1 MLTTS
6 DHKHWHAVYV
16 RHNTE
21 FKVETWL
28 REQGVEVYLPVQDVF
43 REYAGKR
50 VKVTKPVI
58 TGMVFVC
65 LSRSELSVVD
75 PSCHSRPTNGGLPL
89 HGRPLRYFYFNG

>member
-58 TGMVFVC
+58 TGRLLRELWLLWQKEVC
-65 LSRSELSVVD
+65 RGYEAKW
-75 PSCHSRPTNGGLPL
+75 
-89 HGRPLRYFYFNG
+89 

>member
-65 LSRSELSVVD
+65 LSRSELSVVEQA
-75 PSCHSRPTNGGLPL
+75 PNVHHFFSK
-89 HGRPLRYFYFNG
+89 RYFYFNG

>member
-65 LSRSELSVVD
+65 LSRS
-75 PSCHSRPTNGGLPL
+75 RPTNGGLPL